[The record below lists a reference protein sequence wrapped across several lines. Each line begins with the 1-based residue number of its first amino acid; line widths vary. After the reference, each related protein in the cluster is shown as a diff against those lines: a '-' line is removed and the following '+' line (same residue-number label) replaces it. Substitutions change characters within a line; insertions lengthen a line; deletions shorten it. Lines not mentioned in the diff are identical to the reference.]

1 MQTASKMQFGIK
13 TAIKSTQSYASL
25 LEVEDIK
32 KKLPNPRLKG
42 IYSLKRKT

>member
-1 MQTASKMQFGIK
+1 MQRASKMQFGIK

-32 KKLPNPRLKG
+32 KKITQSPTERN
-42 IYSLKRKT
+42 I